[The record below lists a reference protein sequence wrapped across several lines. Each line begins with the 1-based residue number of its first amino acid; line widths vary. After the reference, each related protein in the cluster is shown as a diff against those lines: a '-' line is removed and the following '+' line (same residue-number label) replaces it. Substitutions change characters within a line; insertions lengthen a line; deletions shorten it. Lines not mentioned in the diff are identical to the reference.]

1 MLPAAIIY
9 YHQNFFFTLG
19 LWATE
24 LDQRFTLQWISG
36 PDYWTRRPW
45 CPKVLDERPAGVRL
59 SHSHYLHLFL
69 STRCGKF
76 FTVGCVRL
84 PATFSRS
91 HAQATSYREETTYR
105 VGSYGMP
112 AYQGSSRESY
122 FNSVRFDSSFSR
134 RGELLS
140 EELLIKTSIHMQILV
155 RSKVYYLY
163 TRLSF
168 CENRLVISIKHTMYM

>member
-1 MLPAAIIY
+1 MLPAAILY
-9 YHQNFFFTLG
+9 CHQKFFFTLG
-19 LWATE
+19 LRATE

-36 PDYWTRRPW
+36 PDYWTRRQW
-45 CPKVLDERPAGVRL
+45 CPRVLDERPAGVRL

-91 HAQATSYREETTYR
+91 YAQATTYREETTYR

-122 FNSVRFDSSFSR
+122 FNSVRFDSNFSR
-134 RGELLS
+134 RGELFNWKLKRAFICKYWYV
-140 EELLIKTSIHMQILV
+140 LKYTLIQHNFFHEIRTP
-155 RSKVYYLY
+155 
-163 TRLSF
+163 T
-168 CENRLVISIKHTMYM
+168 ENKHARIVEIG